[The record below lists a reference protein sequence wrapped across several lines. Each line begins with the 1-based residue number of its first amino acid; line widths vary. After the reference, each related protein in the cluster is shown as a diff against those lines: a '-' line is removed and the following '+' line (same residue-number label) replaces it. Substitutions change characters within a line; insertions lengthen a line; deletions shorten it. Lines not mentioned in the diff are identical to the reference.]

1 MPTLVTCQNLEQF
14 QPQAFFLRR
23 GGWAGLGMRPDHLE
37 ALRSQGWNPMLHTC
51 KARPAPPLL
60 ALSLLFILQQ
70 GLTVSQAGLELVIL
84 LPQPPKQLR

>member
-1 MPTLVTCQNLEQF
+1 
-14 QPQAFFLRR
+14 
-23 GGWAGLGMRPDHLE
+23 
-37 ALRSQGWNPMLHTC
+37 MLHTC

-60 ALSLLFILQQ
+60 ALLLLFILQQ